1 MMEGREKKRG
11 LVWWARSLVCLVTV
25 AALTLGVG
33 GCGKGKKE
41 RVEELTGRERV
52 KAEVAQL
59 LRSVGENADPIPD
72 DSLDLT
78 VSLELGDGSFGDADL
93 NDYLKDS
100 SLGLRVEVQEDRLG
114 MDGDVTV
121 MGQRFIGGTAIYDDG
136 TLGFQV
142 PELDSTYYTIDLKAL
157 LRESYEG
164 RQYLDMLERM
174 ENMGPVDFPAE
185 RVIAVT
191 DRYIDLLADTATKDN
206 TVHEKRAD
214 FAFEKLTGVS
224 HTGQSWTFTPT
235 AADMEGLVNRL
246 ANELEGDEALKELVM
261 DYLEWAT
268 GAMGLSMAEWGTPE
282 EIQEELEQMFSEAA
296 QSLRDSAADAGA
308 WMQEAQPQCVLYT
321 AKDGAWK
328 AETTADDGDYR
339 LCAEGGANG
348 FALWMEGGTGGSF
361 EMVFQY
367 EERGGQYA
375 GTLTYGFDMEGHTFS
390 MELAFEHVTDKL
402 SALGLNYGSYTLT
415 IPNLG
420 KVYFDVTEAPDGGTD
435 HVLSLDIPALA
446 QECRQMDMPDF
457 NTARLTLHTTDTKTE
472 GPTPKGPTR
481 SLDLPHM
488 DYAEMNE
495 IFGPWGQRLEG
506 LTRNLLVRVLAVT
519 QAEMED

>member
-59 LRSVGENADPIPD
+59 LRSVGENADPIPE

-191 DRYIDLLADTATKDN
+191 DRYIDLLADTTTKDN

-214 FAFEKLTGVS
+214 FAFEKLTGAS

-235 AADMEGLVNRL
+235 AADMESLVNRL
-246 ANELEGDEALKELVM
+246 ADELEGDEELRELMVEYMEWSMGVM
-261 DYLEWAT
+261 
-268 GAMGLSMAEWGTPE
+268 GPAMAEEWGTPDALRE
-282 EIQEELEQMFSEAA
+282 EWDQAFSEAA
-296 QSLRDSAADAGA
+296 QSLRDSAAEAGA
-308 WMQEAQPQCVLYT
+308 WAEEAQPQCVLYT
-321 AKDGAWK
+321 ARDGAWK
-328 AETTADDGDYR
+328 AEATADDGDYR

-348 FALWMEGGTGGSF
+348 FALWTEGGTGGSF

-367 EERGGQYA
+367 EERGGQYT
-375 GTLTYGFDMEGHTFS
+375 GTLTYGFDMGGGQTFA
-390 MELAFEHVTDKL
+390 MELAFEHVTEKV
-402 SALGLNYGSYTLT
+402 SALGLNYGNYTLT

-420 KVYFDVTEAPDGGTD
+420 KVYFDVTKAAQGGTD
-435 HVLSLDIPALA
+435 HVLSLDIPALS
-446 QECRQMDMPDF
+446 QECRQMGMPDF
-457 NTARLTLHTTDTKTE
+457 NTARLTLHTTDRKTVVSA
-472 GPTPKGPTR
+472 PKGPTR

-495 IFGPWGQRLEG
+495 IFGPWGQRLLA
-506 LTRNLLVRVLAVT
+506 LTGELVSRIQAVS
-519 QAEMED
+519 